1 MPSLRQQA
9 RQRKCQIAN
18 QQKMTRFWRLLQ
30 YANNYKGLIAMSI
43 LCNVLTALFTVVSAP
58 AIIPFLQILF
68 GLETPL
74 LEQPPVDWSFDGIKA
89 NANYYLS
96 YLIQTQGKQGALV
109 YVCVGIILIFFFK
122 NLFRY
127 LSMFFMAPVRNGMVR
142 DIRQQ
147 LFDQVI
153 RLDMAWMTEK
163 RKGDLIARMAT
174 DVQEVEWSIFN
185 VLVTIFREPLV
196 IIGSLL
202 FLLYVS
208 PQLTLFV
215 FVLMLFTGIIIGGIG
230 KTLKQK
236 SNKVQ
241 ETLGN
246 LIAKLEENLSG
257 LRIIKS
263 FGAED
268 FQSQQFRKEN
278 NRYQQLL
285 TKLLWR
291 RDLSSPL
298 SEFLGITMV
307 AILLW
312 YGSGLVFS
320 GELRAESFLAF
331 LLAFFNVSQPT
342 KAFSAA
348 FYNIQKG
355 MAAVER
361 IDQILL
367 AAQQIKDPIE
377 TKKLTHFDNAIAF
390 KKVSFRYNKSER
402 YVLKN
407 INFSIPKGKVIAIV
421 GASGSGKTTLVDI
434 LLRLYQLEEGEIE
447 IDGIPIEQLTLQQL
461 RQQFGV
467 VSQDPVLF
475 NDTIFNN
482 IAFGLSNIS
491 REAVQKA
498 AQIAHAEEFI
508 QQLPQQYET
517 VIGDGGNKLSGGQ
530 RQRLTIA
537 RAILR
542 NPPIL
547 ILDEATSALDAASER
562 LVQSALKQIMRDRT
576 TIIIAHRLSTIKFA
590 DEIIV
595 LREGSIVERG
605 THQQLLNQ
613 QGVYEEFVQLQLR
626 G

>member
-1 MPSLRQQA
+1 MP
-9 RQRKCQIAN
+9 
-18 QQKMTRFWRLLQ
+18 RFWRLLR
-30 YANNYKGLIAMSI
+30 YTRKYKGLIAISI
-43 LCNVLTALFTVVSAP
+43 FCNILTALFTVVSAP

-68 GLETPL
+68 GLESPIV
-74 LEQPPVDWSFDGIKA
+74 EAPVFDWSFDGIKA
-89 NANYYLS
+89 SANYYLS
-96 YLIQTQGKQGALV
+96 HLIQEQGKQGALV
-109 YVCVGIILIFFFK
+109 YVCIGIILIFFFK

-127 LSMFFMAPVRNGMVR
+127 LSLFFMAPVRNGMVR

-147 LFDQVI
+147 LFEQFI
-153 RLDMAWMTEK
+153 QMDMAWLTDK

-185 VLVTIFREPLV
+185 VLVTVFREPLV
-196 IIGSLL
+196 IIGSLM

-208 PQLTLFV
+208 PPLTLFV
-215 FVLMLFTGIIIGGIG
+215 FVLMLFTGIIIGSIG
-230 KTLKQK
+230 KSLKKK
-236 SNKVQ
+236 SHKVQ
-241 ETLGN
+241 ESLGSI
-246 LIAKLEENLSG
+246 LSKLEESLTG

-263 FGAED
+263 FGAET
-268 FQSQQFRKEN
+268 FQAKQFEKEN
-278 NRYQQLL
+278 DKYRALL
-285 TKLLWR
+285 TRLLWR

-342 KAFSAA
+342 KSFSAA

-355 MAAVER
+355 MAAVDR
-361 IDQILL
+361 IDQILV
-367 AAQQIKDPIE
+367 AQSQIKE
-377 TKKLTHFDNAIAF
+377 VAEATAF
-390 KKVSFRYNKSER
+390 SSFQQGIQLYNVSFRYAEEER

-407 INFSIPKGKVIAIV
+407 IQLNIPKGKVIAIV
-421 GASGSGKTTLVDI
+421 GESGSGKTTLIDL
-434 LLRLYQLEEGEIE
+434 LLRLYELQEGRIE
-447 IDGIPIEQLTLQQL
+447 IDGIHLKNIDLKHL

-482 IAFGLSNIS
+482 IAFGLSEVS
-491 REAVQKA
+491 KETVREAA
-498 AQIAHAEEFI
+498 RIAHAEDFI
-508 QQLPQQYET
+508 LQLPQGYDT
-517 VIGDGGNKLSGGQ
+517 IIGDSGNKLSGGQ

-547 ILDEATSALDAASER
+547 ILDEATSALDASSEQ
-562 LVQSALKQIMRDRT
+562 LVKVALQHIMKDRT
-576 TIIIAHRLSTIKFA
+576 TIIITHRLSSIQFA

-595 LREGSIVERG
+595 LQEGHIVERG
-605 THQQLLNQ
+605 THKALLEQ
-613 QGVYEEFVQLQLR
+613 RGIYEQFVQLQVRDISL
-626 G
+626 GT